1 LSRKPC
7 NIPNEIWS
15 ARANGKV
22 RNTWAAQAQADWRT
36 FLQYR
41 ALEMQRSAR
50 LLIVGSGGDANGN
63 SGAEA
68 LIDLAN
74 GVLQQLMKDGVLYR
88 SEYEQMAIPTYY
100 RTAEE
105 WKGPFTSESN
115 FAQTLAL
122 SLDHFE
128 EARLPDIYLE
138 QFEQDGD
145 AQAFAESYTAF
156 FKAAFEPCLFVSL
169 SDTRTPQNRK
179 QVIDSFSEK
188 LHSALGQDPQRYS
201 CRWVLH
207 LMLISKKQ
215 K

>member
-1 LSRKPC
+1 MLGHGFYNKHSHEQGK
-7 NIPNEIWS
+7 
-15 ARANGKV
+15 AN
-22 RNTWAAQAQADWRT
+22 A
-36 FLQYR
+36 F
-41 ALEMQRSAR
+41 ALP
-50 LLIVGSGGDANGN
+50 LI
-63 SGAEA
+63 AEA
-68 LIDLAN
+68 IN
-74 GVLQQLMKDGVLYR
+74 Q
-88 SEYEQMAIPTYY
+88 IYY

-105 WKGPFTSESN
+105 WKEPFTSDSN

-156 FKAAFEPCLFVSL
+156 FKAAFEPCLFISL
-169 SDTRTPQNRK
+169 CDTRTPQNRK

-188 LHSALGQDPQRYS
+188 LHSALGQDPQRFY